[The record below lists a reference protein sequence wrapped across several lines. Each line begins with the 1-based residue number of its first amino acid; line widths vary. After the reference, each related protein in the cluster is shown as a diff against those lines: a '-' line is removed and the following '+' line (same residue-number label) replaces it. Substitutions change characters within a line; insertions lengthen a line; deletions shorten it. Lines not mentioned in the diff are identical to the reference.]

1 MSLDQILTKKRFA
14 KLVETKVEN
23 TNMSYMDAII
33 SVCEDRELDPG
44 EIGNL
49 IGPILKDKVEAEA
62 IDLNLMKG
70 GNTLPI

>member
-1 MSLDQILTKKRFA
+1 MSLEQILTKKRFT
-14 KLVETKVEN
+14 KLVEAKVEE
-23 TNMSYMDAII
+23 TSMTYMDAII

-62 IDLNLMKG
+62 VSLNLMKG
-70 GNTLPI
+70 GNQLPI

>member
-14 KLVETKVEN
+14 KLVESKVEE
-23 TNMSYMDAII
+23 THMSYMDAIV

-49 IGPILKDKVEAEA
+49 IGPVLKDKVEAEA
-62 IDLNLMKG
+62 VSLNLMKG
-70 GNTLPI
+70 GNQLPI

>member
-1 MSLDQILTKKRFA
+1 MSLDQILTKKRFT
-14 KLVETKVEN
+14 KLVETKVEK
-23 TNMSYMDAII
+23 TNMTYMDAII

-62 IDLNLMKG
+62 IGLNLMKG
-70 GNTLPI
+70 GNQLPI